1 MLISSKSVLP
11 NIWIPLICKTCLGCH
26 RVSEFAFLPRF
37 CSLLH
42 KLWSL
47 TEWFEV
53 LSMMILVIMREG
65 SVLALVCDLWRNN
78 LTTSLQSVNPPHT
91 AHCVSLTKAK
101 KLPSHGFSLGVVTI
115 QDSKTGVLTSL
126 VSIWISSS
134 AKKGS
139 CKWHPRTYIQEQFN
153 VWKYP
158 SWFLLQCYLNFLS
171 EKAKAFVLRSYVTF
185 NWGWL

>member
-11 NIWIPLICKTCLGCH
+11 NIWIPVICKTCLGCH
-26 RVSEFAFLPRF
+26 RVSEFAFLPCF

-47 TEWFEV
+47 TEWFEL

-78 LTTSLQSVNPPHT
+78 LTTSSSPPPLLTLHTVCHSPRLRNFQPMVSHSVL
-91 AHCVSLTKAK
+91 S
-101 KLPSHGFSLGVVTI
+101 S
-115 QDSKTGVLTSL
+115 SKTPTGVLTSL

-134 AKKGS
+134 ELQKKDDAS
-139 CKWHPRTYIQEQFN
+139 DIQEQCN
-153 VWKYP
+153 VWKCP
-158 SWFLLQCYLNFLS
+158 SWFLL
-171 EKAKAFVLRSYVTF
+171 
-185 NWGWL
+185 

>member
-26 RVSEFAFLPRF
+26 RVSEFAFLPCF

-47 TEWFEV
+47 TEWFEL

-78 LTTSLQSVNPPHT
+78 LTTSSSPPPLLTLHTVCHSPRLRNFHPMVSHSVL
-91 AHCVSLTKAK
+91 S
-101 KLPSHGFSLGVVTI
+101 S
-115 QDSKTGVLTSL
+115 SKTPNRHADKLGL
-126 VSIWISSS
+126 
-134 AKKGS
+134 
-139 CKWHPRTYIQEQFN
+139 
-153 VWKYP
+153 
-158 SWFLLQCYLNFLS
+158 YLNF
-171 EKAKAFVLRSYVTF
+171 VLRVAKRMMQVTSKNNAMCENVPRGF
-185 NWGWL
+185 CWSGKKRKRLCWGVMSLLNWEWL